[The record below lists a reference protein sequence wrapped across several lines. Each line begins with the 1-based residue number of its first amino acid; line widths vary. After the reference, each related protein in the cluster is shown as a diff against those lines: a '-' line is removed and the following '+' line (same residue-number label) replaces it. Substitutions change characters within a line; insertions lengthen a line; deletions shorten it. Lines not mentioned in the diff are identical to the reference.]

1 MRSPILPCNARLS
14 HLQFYTDVIFTGK
27 ANDVTAAL
35 NESKCDLYSVFS
47 FRYRI
52 NPTIKHQQNKLSIPF
67 PIFVREVYLIAVASS
82 FCVVRCGDPTQNSR
96 TYHLRCWMHSESDVT
111 AKCGNSRYIA
121 IIQNHREDPPQQ
133 SYITKTC
140 QMDNSITT

>member
-1 MRSPILPCNARLS
+1 MRTQHICRATQDCRI
-14 HLQFYTDVIFTGK
+14 YTDVNFTGK

-67 PIFVREVYLIAVASS
+67 PIFAREVYLIAVASS
-82 FCVVRCGDPTQNSR
+82 FCVVRCGDPMQNSR
-96 TYHLRCWMHSESDVT
+96 NYHLRWWMHSESDVT
-111 AKCGNSRYIA
+111 ARCGNSRCIA
-121 IIQNHREDPPQQ
+121 IIQNHRGDPP
-133 SYITKTC
+133 
-140 QMDNSITT
+140 